1 MAFTQGDPLPDVITT
16 QTQATTAPDWY
27 NNYLSGLST
36 AGTTPADA
44 GGVAG
49 FSDLQNQAFAGAPTA
64 IQAGQPALQTA
75 TQAAT
80 GVATTPFMQ
89 NISQYMNPYTQQV
102 IENINRLGQRQFRET
117 LAPAATAGAVGSGQ
131 FGSKRGMQ
139 VYGNVARDVNAD
151 ILGKQ
156 SEYMAKGFD
165 AATAAAKAQADLN
178 LQAAGRLGELSN
190 IGYTQGVGGL
200 DILSKLGAQKQ
211 AQEQARLDYPMAL
224 AGKRAALLRGLQ
236 VPTTQTMTFKGP
248 MPGAYKKSDL
258 DRTLQGL
265 TAIGGLFTKGAG
277 GTTPASELAKIPG
290 ISQLIGGL
298 QRIFNPQAT
307 SPVNDPD
314 AADPGFVMDPIYN
327 DPNNTINN
335 PDYADPG
342 FVGNPT
348 YFDPNIPDISL
359 AHGGSNSLDPFYDPL
374 AG

>member
-1 MAFTQGDPLPDVITT
+1 MALTQGAPLPDVTTT
-16 QTQATTAPDWY
+16 QTQTTTAPDWY
-27 NNYLSGLST
+27 NNYLSGLASAGQT
-36 AGTTPADA
+36 AAET

-49 FSDLQNQAFAGAPTA
+49 FSDLQNQAFAGAPA
-64 IQAGQPALQTA
+64 AVQAGQPALQAA

-178 LQAAGRLGELSN
+178 LQASGRLGELSN
-190 IGYTQGVGGL
+190 IGYQQGVGGL
-200 DILSKLGAQKQ
+200 DVLSKLGAQKQ
-211 AQEQARLDYPMAL
+211 AQEQARLDYPMTA
-224 AGKRAALLRGLQ
+224 AGKQAALLRGFQ
-236 VPTTQTMTFKGP
+236 IPTSQTQRFTGP
-248 MPGAYKKSDL
+248 MPGAYQKSDL
-258 DRTLQGL
+258 DYILQGL
-265 TAIGGLFTKGAG
+265 ATTGALFTPTQVRDATGKIVT
-277 GTTPASELAKIPG
+277 TTPAGMFGSGLKG
-290 ISQLIGGL
+290 VFDLIFPKNTGATPVWNSGYDLPMGGDTT
-298 QRIFNPQAT
+298 P
-307 SPVNDPD
+307 PVDT
-314 AADPGFVMDPIYN
+314 G
-327 DPNNTINN
+327 
-335 PDYADPG
+335 
-342 FVGNPT
+342 
-348 YFDPNIPDISL
+348 
-359 AHGGSNSLDPFYDPL
+359 GGSSTWTGGYDVPAMDTTAPVDTGALNVLDPFYDPL